1 MAKFG
6 NIAGRA
12 QTPPFIPPQGQQP
25 QPQPAAAAQQG
36 PRGLFGGMFQRG
48 TGILPA
54 KGSPEQQAIVNAL
67 MKSAMASAPDS
78 GSPLLAFLAPMLG
91 AGAMSRAANNRTG
104 ATGDAKQTAMDKF
117 LGTTGAPPEA
127 AELLAQIDDPNL
139 PAAARATLKKRF
151 DAMINGMPA
160 PSGGGGGRAPRR
172 ATPAQ
177 HRKRT
182 YGGVDDP
189 AEMPAPKVTAGA
201 SPAASV
207 MDGVQYDLTTGE
219 GTYPTSPFASD
230 DMTGEDMDIILR
242 NLPTG

>member
-6 NIAGRA
+6 SIGGRA
-12 QTPPFIPPQGQQP
+12 QTPPFIPPQGR
-25 QPQPAAAAQQG
+25 QPAPQAAAT
-36 PRGLFGGMFQRG
+36 PRGLFGGMFERG
-48 TGILPA
+48 RGILPA

-67 MKSAMASAPDS
+67 MKSAMASAPNS
-78 GSPLLAFLAPMLG
+78 NSPLLAFLAPLVG
-91 AGAMSRAANNRTG
+91 AAAMTRAANNVTG
-104 ATGDAKQTAMDKF
+104 ATGDAQQMSVDKF

-127 AELLAQIDDPNL
+127 AELLAQIEDPNL
-139 PAAARATLKKRF
+139 PAAARSVLKKRF
-151 DAMINGMPA
+151 DAMINGMPP
-160 PSGGGGGRAPRR
+160 PSGGGGRAPRR

-177 HRKRT
+177 HRQRT

-189 AEMPAPKVTAGA
+189 AEAPAPKVTTGAG
-201 SPAASV
+201 PGAAV

-219 GTYPTSPFASD
+219 GSYPSSPFASG